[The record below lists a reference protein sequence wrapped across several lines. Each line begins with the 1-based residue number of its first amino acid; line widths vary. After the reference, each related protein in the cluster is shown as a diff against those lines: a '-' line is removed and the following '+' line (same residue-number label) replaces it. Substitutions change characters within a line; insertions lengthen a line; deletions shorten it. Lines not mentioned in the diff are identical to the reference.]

1 MSQIKQKGKEN
12 MVEHQKSEL
21 QFKINQCTNAIGIR
35 YRFEN
40 SPIDV
45 DLNGIMKFWDLNS
58 I

>member
-1 MSQIKQKGKEN
+1 